1 MLLWLLMHF
10 CLIVVPSSNDDHA
23 IYVSVLEIDSQ
34 QLKVKVFSDD
44 LHDALRNDS
53 SSIEEYFQKKI
64 KLHINEQLIDF
75 NLKEVSEEGE
85 SQWITFKMKTP
96 AVWNSFYLQ
105 ADYLMELFP
114 DQTNVVKVMD
124 ESTRYFRLNQSNP
137 SCSF

>member
-1 MLLWLLMHF
+1 MHF
-10 CLIVVPSSNDDHA
+10 CLIAVPSSNDDHA

-75 NLKEVSEEGE
+75 NLKEVSEEG
-85 SQWITFKMKTP
+85 
-96 AVWNSFYLQ
+96 
-105 ADYLMELFP
+105 
-114 DQTNVVKVMD
+114 
-124 ESTRYFRLNQSNP
+124 
-137 SCSF
+137 